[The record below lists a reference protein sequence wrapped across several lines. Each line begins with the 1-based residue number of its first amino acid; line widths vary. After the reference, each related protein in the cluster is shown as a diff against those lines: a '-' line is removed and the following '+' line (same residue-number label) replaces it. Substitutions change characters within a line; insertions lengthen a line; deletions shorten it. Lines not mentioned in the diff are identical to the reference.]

1 MVLFIL
7 RWTLV
12 VSIFS
17 LVGIGLWTVMTV
29 VRIRQEQ
36 SIAHEILKTLMARA
50 ELKKSIDTLQKKITE
65 ETPNGAI

>member
-1 MVLFIL
+1 MVLFVL

-12 VSIFS
+12 VSVFS